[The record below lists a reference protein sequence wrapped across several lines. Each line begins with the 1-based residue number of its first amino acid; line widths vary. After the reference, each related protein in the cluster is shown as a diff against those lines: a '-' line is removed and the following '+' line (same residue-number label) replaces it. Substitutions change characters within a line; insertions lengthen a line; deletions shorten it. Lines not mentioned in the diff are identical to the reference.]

1 MVKRV
6 DIKVGFLCN
15 NRCKFCVQGNKR
27 EKTPSK
33 SLERIKRELVEGRET
48 AEEVVFTGGEP
59 ALRLGELIIMIRYAK
74 RLKYRIIQIQ
84 SNGRLFAYMDFCRSL
99 INAGANEFSPAIHGS
114 NEKIHDFLTASSGS
128 FKQTVQ
134 GIRNLRNLGQVII
147 TNTVITTCNYRFLPE
162 IASLLV
168 GLDVD
173 QFQFAFPHILGSAY
187 INKNWLIPKKSEII
201 KYVKQGLDIG
211 IKAGRRVMTEAIPYC
226 FMQGYEDYI
235 AEKIIPETKIFD
247 ADFIVEQYSKHRK
260 EIGKIKRSN
269 CKRCIYDNICEG
281 PWREYPEI
289 FGWDEFKPIRNEQF

>member
-1 MVKRV
+1 MKKV

-27 EKTPSK
+27 EKIPSK
-33 SLERIKRELVEGRET
+33 SLEKIKRELVEGRET

-59 ALRLGELIIMIRYAK
+59 ALRLEELIIMIRHAK

-99 INAGANEFSPAIHGS
+99 IDAGANEFSPAIHGS

-134 GIRNLRNLGQVII
+134 GIRNLRNLDQVII
-147 TNTVITTCNYRFLPE
+147 TNTVITTCNYRFLPK

-168 GLDVD
+168 DLEVD
-173 QFQFAFPHILGSAY
+173 QFQFTFPHILGSAY

-211 IKAGRRVMTEAIPYC
+211 IKAGKKVMTEAIPYC
-226 FMQGYEDYI
+226 FMQGYENYV
-235 AEKIIPETKIFD
+235 AERIIPETKVFD
-247 ADFIVEQYSKHRK
+247 ADFVVDEYSKYRRK
-260 EIGKIKRSN
+260 KGKIKGAN
-269 CKRCIYDNICEG
+269 CKKCNYYKICEG
-281 PWREYPEI
+281 PWKEYPEV
-289 FGWDEFKPIRNEQF
+289 FGWHEFNYKTCN